1 MITKKYSCMVVIFVD
16 VVSVVVAAV
25 NVGVDVVIFVVDDD
39 VVVAAVNV
47 GVYIYVAFVVVVLTY

>member
-1 MITKKYSCMVVIFVD
+1 MVVIFVD